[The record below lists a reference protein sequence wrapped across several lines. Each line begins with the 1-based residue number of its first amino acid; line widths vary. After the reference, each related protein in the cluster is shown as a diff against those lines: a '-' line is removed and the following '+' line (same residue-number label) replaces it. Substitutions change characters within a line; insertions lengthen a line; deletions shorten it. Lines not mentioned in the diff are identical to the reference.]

1 MEAHSNL
8 FTFIHKYSNCI
19 KCERIQND
27 FTPIWKNLRSLLM
40 RWTLMVDLKQA
51 LNIIRSQKN
60 LPEEMSSL
68 QPNTPFLNS
77 LTLATLP

>member
-1 MEAHSNL
+1 MEKL
-8 FTFIHKYSNCI
+8 TFITDALDTDGRFETS
-19 KCERIQND
+19 
-27 FTPIWKNLRSLLM
+27 
-40 RWTLMVDLKQA
+40 